1 MFSGI
6 LASLALFAC
15 EGPNTLNATDR
26 ASDYLQDC
34 CENQRLLAKASR
46 LIQASKRSK
55 ASLGEQVLTGV
66 SVRTRKAVS
75 QVVADEAIV
84 VPIRDDSANSGDV
97 YTFNESG
104 TTIWS
109 MIEAGSSAA
118 EVAAYLEAEYEISA
132 EQAAEDTKQFLAAL
146 AEEGLVELA

>member
-6 LASLALFAC
+6 LASLALFVRQ
-15 EGPNTLNATDR
+15 GPNTLNATER
-26 ASDYLQDC
+26 ASDCLQHC

-46 LIQASKRSK
+46 SMQVSKRSK
-55 ASLGEQVLTGV
+55 ASLGEQVLAGV

-84 VPIRDDSANSGDV
+84 VPIRDGSAQPGGV

-118 EVAAYLEAEYEISA
+118 EVAAYLESEYEISA